1 MHSPIRPLA
10 RFTLTAAVALT
21 PVVSSLGATAAYA
34 QAAPAG
40 KVTIVKDAQ
49 PNGPR
54 NFQFTTDMRHVNE
67 QDLDNFSLDDDPSSA
82 RPNTE
87 VFEGVEPGTYYVV
100 EHPTEGWTL
109 DTITC
114 TGGGNVD
121 VANRRVDLT
130 VEDGSDITC
139 TFVNLRN
146 EAGDPVVVPSPS
158 PSPTTITAPIQDGTN
173 VQQPIVAD
181 QTIAAPVAQPAV
193 ELPAQLPRTGSGTG
207 ILAALGAAM
216 LAAGSAV
223 SYHIRRR
230 AAQDAA
236 S

>member
-21 PVVSSLGATAAYA
+21 PAVSSLGATAAYA

-54 NFQFTTDMRHVNE
+54 NFQYTTDIRHVNE
-67 QDLDNFSLDDDPSSA
+67 YNLDNFSLDDDPSSE
-82 RPNTE
+82 RPSTQ

-100 EHPTEGWTL
+100 EHPQEGWTL
-109 DTITC
+109 ESIDC
-114 TGGGNVD
+114 TGDGATPD
-121 VANRRVDLT
+121 VSRRRVDLT

-139 TFVNLRN
+139 TFVNVRV
-146 EAGDPVVVPSPS
+146 EAGEPVLPTPS
-158 PSPTTITAPIQDGTN
+158 PSPTTMAAPIQDGTSE
-173 VQQPIVAD
+173 QQPIVAP
-181 QTIAAPVAQPAV
+181 QALAAPVEPV

-207 ILAALGAAM
+207 LLAALGAAM
-216 LAAGSAV
+216 VAAGSALR
-223 SYHIRRR
+223 YHLRRK

-236 S
+236 

>member
-1 MHSPIRPLA
+1 MNSPIRPLA

-34 QAAPAG
+34 QAAPTG
-40 KVTIVKDAQ
+40 TVTIVKDAQ

-54 NFQFTTDMRHVNE
+54 NFQFTTDMRQVNE

-109 DTITC
+109 DRIDC
-114 TGGGNVD
+114 TGGGAPD
-121 VANRRVDLT
+121 LYNRRVDLT
-130 VEDGSDITC
+130 VEDGSDVTC
-139 TFVNLRN
+139 TFVNVRVD
-146 EAGDPVVVPSPS
+146 AGDPVVVPTPTPS

-173 VQQPIVAD
+173 VQQPIVANET
-181 QTIAAPVAQPAV
+181 QAAPVEPV

-207 ILAALGAAM
+207 LVAALGAAM
-216 LAAGSAV
+216 VAAGSAI
-223 SYHIRRR
+223 SYHLRRK

>member
-1 MHSPIRPLA
+1 MVSQIRPLA

-34 QAAPAG
+34 QTAPAG
-40 KVTIVKDAQ
+40 RVTIVKDAQ

-54 NFQFTTDMRHVNE
+54 NFQFTTDMRHLNE
-67 QDLDNFSLDDDPSSA
+67 QGLDNFSLDDDPSSE

-100 EHPTEGWTL
+100 EQPQEGWTL
-109 DTITC
+109 ERIDC
-114 TGGGNVD
+114 TGGGDVD
-121 VANRRVDLT
+121 LEARRVDLT

-139 TFVNLRN
+139 TFVNVRQD
-146 EAGDPVVVPSPS
+146 AGDPVVPTPTPS

-173 VQQPIVAD
+173 VQPNVIETQ
-181 QTIAAPVAQPAV
+181 AAPVEQPAA
-193 ELPAQLPRTGSGTG
+193 ELPAQLPRTGAGTG
-207 ILAALGAAM
+207 IIAALGAAM
-216 LAAGSAV
+216 VAAGSAV
-223 SYHIRRR
+223 SYHIRRK